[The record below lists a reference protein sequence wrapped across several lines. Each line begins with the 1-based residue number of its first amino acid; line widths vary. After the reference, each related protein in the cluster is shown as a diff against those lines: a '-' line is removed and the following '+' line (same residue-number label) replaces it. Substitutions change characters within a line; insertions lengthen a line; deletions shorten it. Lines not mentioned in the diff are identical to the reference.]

1 MDQTTYTAPL
11 KLYPEGTL
19 YWRVQALDSGRIG
32 LPWSATGQLTKSS
45 PAVAPTSPGNGA
57 VVAGTVPFTW
67 APQPFASS
75 YTIEVYKNNDAAFS
89 PVNRVFSATVRTAAY
104 AWSDALPASDTPYTW
119 RVRRTD
125 ATGNVGPWS
134 PTMRLT
140 SLGSAPQLLGPGNGT
155 WQRSAGPLFEWS
167 EVAGAASYV
176 LEVRNGAAASVLSVL
191 TTATAYAPVDA
202 LATAGYTWRV
212 IARDAA
218 GQVLGT
224 SPNRG
229 FRVDATPPTV
239 RKITPLDRILH
250 KKTIIKVFFSEKV
263 RRVSKKTVKLFW
275 LKGAAQKKVK
285 VKVKVT
291 TFKKG
296 KAAKVDPK
304 SVKPGAT
311 YLLVLS
317 TKIKDRRG
325 NRLVAAPAQTHGR
338 RHWPGTAQLR
348 FRA

>member
-1 MDQTTYTAPL
+1 M
-11 KLYPEGTL
+11 
-19 YWRVQALDSGRIG
+19 
-32 LPWSATGQLTKSS
+32 
-45 PAVAPTSPGNGA
+45 
-57 VVAGTVPFTW
+57 FT
-67 APQPFASS
+67 
-75 YTIEVYKNNDAAFS
+75 
-89 PVNRVFSATVRTAAY
+89 ATVKTAAY
-104 AWSDALPASDTPYTW
+104 AWSQALPASDTPYTW

-125 ATGNVGPWS
+125 AFGNVGPWS
-134 PTMRLT
+134 QTMRLT

-155 WQRSAGPLFEWS
+155 WQKSAGPLFEWT

-176 LEVRNGAAASVLSVL
+176 LEVRSSASASVLSVP
-191 TTATAYAPVDA
+191 TTATAHAPVAA
-202 LATAGYTWRV
+202 LATARYTWRV
-212 IARDAA
+212 IAKDAA

-239 RKITPLDRILH
+239 LKITPLDRILH

-263 RRVSKKTVKLFW
+263 RGVSKKTVKLFW

-317 TKIKDRRG
+317 TKIKDKRG
-325 NRLVAAPAQTHGR
+325 NRLVAAPAQTS
-338 RHWPGTAQLR
+338 AQTSARLLC
-348 FRA
+348 RA